1 MKRIAALPLF
11 LLPSLSARATGAD
24 LPDTTAALGQTILVL
39 GLIIGILVLG
49 LYLLRRTGLAR
60 PQGGQLL
67 RLRGSVAVGPR
78 ERVVLV
84 EVGERVL
91 VLGVAPGRV
100 NALDSLDVNE
110 LPSPNDAHRPGSE
123 DFQRWLK
130 RTLERRQ
137 P

>member
-1 MKRIAALPLF
+1 MPRLILPLPL
-11 LLPSLSARATGAD
+11 LLPLPALAVSSEI
-24 LPDTTAALGQTILVL
+24 PDTTGALVQTILGL

-49 LYLLRRTGLAR
+49 LYLLRRAGLAR
-60 PQGGQLL
+60 PQAGRLL
-67 RLRGSVAVGPR
+67 QVRGSVAVGPR

-110 LPSPNDAHRPGSE
+110 LPSADDNQRPGSE

-137 P
+137 S

>member
-1 MKRIAALPLF
+1 MPRLILPLPL
-11 LLPSLSARATGAD
+11 LLPLHALAVGSEI
-24 LPDTTAALGQTILVL
+24 PDTTGALVQTILGL

-49 LYLLRRTGLAR
+49 LYLLRRAGLAR
-60 PQGGQLL
+60 PPTGRLL
-67 RLRGSVAVGPR
+67 QVRGSVAVGPR

-110 LPSPNDAHRPGSE
+110 LPSADDNQRPGSE

-137 P
+137 S